1 MKGDT
6 VRRTGL
12 AEHGLVEVNCQYD
25 EQVRLDTVTVVLDL
39 QHFDCPQRD
48 RQPRIDSLADVIY
61 DVRGGRAVIECV
73 PRFSNWRRVAELL
86 DVAEAAL
93 KHMQCVTTVT
103 PWREVYD
110 SNG

>member
-1 MKGDT
+1 MEPNLD
-6 VRRTGL
+6 RRTAL
-12 AEHGLVEVNCQYD
+12 AEHGLVEVSCQYD
-25 EQVRLDTVTVVLDL
+25 AQVRPDTVTVVLDL

-86 DVAEAAL
+86 DVAETAVQ
-93 KHMQCVTTVT
+93 HTQCVTTVT
-103 PWREVYD
+103 PWRDVYD
-110 SNG
+110 SKS